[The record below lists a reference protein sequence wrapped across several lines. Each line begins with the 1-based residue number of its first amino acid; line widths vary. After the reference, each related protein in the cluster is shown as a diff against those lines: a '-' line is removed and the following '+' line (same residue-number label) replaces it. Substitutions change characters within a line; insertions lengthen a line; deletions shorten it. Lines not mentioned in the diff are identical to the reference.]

1 MTKRTAYVR
10 SVGRF
15 LPERKLTNSDL
26 EKMVDTSDEWI
37 LSRTGVRE
45 RRILEPGLGCSYMAV
60 RAARECLERA
70 GVGPGEVDL
79 IIVGTVTPDM
89 MFPAT
94 ACLVQN
100 EIGAKNAWGFDL
112 SAGCSGFLFSLW
124 TAAQLLEAGR
134 VNKALVIGSDVISTL
149 IDYTDRNTCVIF
161 GDAAG
166 AVLLDVCTEPGFG
179 ILDSILHVD
188 GAGGEYLCMK
198 GGGSRRPATH
208 ETVDN
213 REHFVF
219 QDGRSVFKAAVSE
232 MSSVTAEI
240 LEKNGLTGNDVTFLI
255 PHQANN
261 RIVEATAKRIDIE
274 NKKVIANIG
283 SYGNTVSASVP
294 LALYEAVLERDHG
307 VKKGDYLVL
316 AAFGAGFTWGSALLR
331 WWEQ

>member
-15 LPERKLTNSDL
+15 LPEKKLTNNDL

-37 LSRTGVRE
+37 VTRTGVRE
-45 RRILEPGLGCSYMAV
+45 RRILEPGLGCSHMAV
-60 RAARECLERA
+60 RAGLECLERA
-70 GVGPGEVDL
+70 GVSPEELDL

-112 SAGCSGFLFSLW
+112 SAGCSGFLFSLS
-124 TAAQLLEAGR
+124 TAAQLIEAGR
-134 VNKALVIGSDVISTL
+134 VNRALVIGSDVITTL

-161 GDAAG
+161 GDGAG
-166 AVLLDVCTEPGFG
+166 AVLLQACTEPGFG
-179 ILDSILHVD
+179 ILDFILHMD

-213 REHFVF
+213 KEHFVS
-219 QDGRSVFKAAVSE
+219 QDGRAVFKAAVSE
-232 MSSVTAEI
+232 MSNVAARI
-240 LEKNGLTGNDVTFLI
+240 LEINGLTGDDVTFFI

-261 RIVEATAKRIDIE
+261 RIVEAAAKRMGMEDE
-274 NKKVIANIG
+274 RVIANICK
-283 SYGNTVSASVP
+283 YGNTVSASIP
-294 LALYEAVLERDHG
+294 LALYEAVLERDNR

-316 AAFGAGFTWGSALLR
+316 AAFGAGFTWGSALIR
-331 WWEQ
+331 WWEK